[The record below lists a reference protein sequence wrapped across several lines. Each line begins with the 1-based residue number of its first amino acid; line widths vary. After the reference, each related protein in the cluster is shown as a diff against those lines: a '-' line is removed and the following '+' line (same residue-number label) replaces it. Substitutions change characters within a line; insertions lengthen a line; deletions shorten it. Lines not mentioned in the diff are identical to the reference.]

1 MVSDMKNITRAE
13 KVFIIVSFI
22 LLGLLALMI
31 IVPMISVVINS
42 FVSAA
47 ETARRGQFILWPEDW
62 DFTAYKMLFNSDRI
76 YSGYVNTLFV
86 TFVGTGLSMLMTI
99 CTAYPLSKKDLRGRN
114 GILAMIFFT
123 MLFNAG
129 IIPNFLLVKT
139 IGLLDTRWALVLPY
153 LLNTWNMLMMR
164 NFFYAIPDALEEAA
178 FLDGANQLQII
189 VKADVQG
196 SVEAVRQ
203 SLEKLS
209 NDEVRVNVIHGAV
222 GAINESDVMLA
233 EASSAI
239 IVGFNVRPDAVA
251 AAHAESAGVDLR
263 LYSVIYDCINEIEAA
278 MKGMLAP
285 KTREVVLGMAE
296 VRNVIKIK
304 SVGTIAGSYVK
315 SGTVQRGGGVR
326 VIRDG
331 IVIADDRIASLQR
344 FKDAVKE
351 VKEGY
356 ECGIGLEKFNDL
368 KEGDMFEVY
377 TIEEYR
383 D

>member
-189 VKADVQG
+189 VKVVLPLSLPSIATISMFYAVAFWNAWFPGVMYLTNKNLQPVQNVMRSIIVAASGNLEDIGVSVDDVQVLPTSNTLKCASIVITTVPILVVYPFIQKYFVKGAMVG
-196 SVEAVRQ
+196 SV
-203 SLEKLS
+203 
-209 NDEVRVNVIHGAV
+209 
-222 GAINESDVMLA
+222 
-233 EASSAI
+233 
-239 IVGFNVRPDAVA
+239 
-251 AAHAESAGVDLR
+251 
-263 LYSVIYDCINEIEAA
+263 
-278 MKGMLAP
+278 KG
-285 KTREVVLGMAE
+285 
-296 VRNVIKIK
+296 
-304 SVGTIAGSYVK
+304 
-315 SGTVQRGGGVR
+315 
-326 VIRDG
+326 
-331 IVIADDRIASLQR
+331 
-344 FKDAVKE
+344 
-351 VKEGY
+351 
-356 ECGIGLEKFNDL
+356 
-368 KEGDMFEVY
+368 
-377 TIEEYR
+377 
-383 D
+383 